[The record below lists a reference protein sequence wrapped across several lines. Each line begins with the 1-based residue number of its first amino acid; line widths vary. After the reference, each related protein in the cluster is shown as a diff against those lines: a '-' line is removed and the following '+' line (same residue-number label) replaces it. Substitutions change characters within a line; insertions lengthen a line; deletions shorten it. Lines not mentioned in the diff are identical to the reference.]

1 MAGITLAIAEAK
13 LAEYLAAETKV
24 NARQSYEID
33 GRKLTSANM
42 AEIQRGIDTW
52 NKRCID
58 LSAKAAGRSRART
71 IVAG

>member
-42 AEIQRGIDTW
+42 AEIQRGIATW
-52 NKRCID
+52 NQRVID
-58 LSAKAAGRSRART
+58 LDRKARGSSRART